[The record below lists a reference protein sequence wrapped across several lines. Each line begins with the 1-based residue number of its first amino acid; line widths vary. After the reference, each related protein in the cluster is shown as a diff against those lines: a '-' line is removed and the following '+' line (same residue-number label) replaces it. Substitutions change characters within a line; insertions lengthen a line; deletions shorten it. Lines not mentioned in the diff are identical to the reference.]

1 MTTISLPPLF
11 SALAVNTDPFGAACA
26 HAKQGCDA
34 GLVTYHLGATN
45 MQAAIVFAP
54 EVPLHEAMAIL
65 PICGVGF
72 QNAFGALAP
81 PEVGIHLGWD
91 GTIWLNGGRCG
102 ALHAACATD
111 DPKAEPDWLVIG
123 LDLCIWPDSEDTG
136 HTPDQTAMMSEG
148 CAEVDVANLLEA
160 WVRHTLVWIN
170 RWMDEGTAPV
180 HKEWIGLAH
189 GINESVTGGG
199 TFFGVD
205 EHFGM
210 LVRRETDT
218 HMVPLTNLLET

>member
-1 MTTISLPPLF
+1 MTTINLPPLF
-11 SALAVNTDPFGAACA
+11 SALAVNTDPFDAACA
-26 HAKQGCDA
+26 QAQQGCDA

-54 EVPLHEAMAIL
+54 EVPLREAMAIL

-189 GINESVTGGG
+189 GINEAVTDGG

-210 LVRRETDT
+210 LVRREADT